1 MNFLTNFFGA
11 RDVPAVGSKVK
22 APSGKMVTVKKSRD
36 GRIYI
41 SYVKKGEKKKKYFTK
56 AVKKERKT
64 HKVHSKLS
72 PKRKG
77 VMSDAALVK
86 HAKSKG
92 IDVYKVSKGRKKLVS
107 RSTLLKRLREAG
119 EHVSPNKKRMPKEE
133 SDFGPEEMFPESEPE
148 DEDEITMFFGKK
160 KRKANPN
167 AKKAMRLM
175 YSKGISLKEA
185 WAIVKGKSKGK
196 GTKGTTKTTK
206 GVRKGSKVK
215 APNGRIA
222 TVKKTKEGKLYINYT
237 KNGKKYKKM
246 LK

>member
-1 MNFLTNFFGA
+1 MNLLANVFNT
-11 RDVPAVGSKVK
+11 RDVPVVGSKVK
-22 APSGKMVTVKKSRD
+22 SPSGKMVTVKKSRD

-41 SYVKKGEKKKKYFTK
+41 SYTKNGEKKKKYFTK

-64 HKVHSKLS
+64 HRVHSKLS

-86 HAKSKG
+86 YAKSKG
-92 IDVYKVSKGRKKLVS
+92 INVYKESKGRKKLVS

-119 EHVSPNKKRMPKEE
+119 EYLSPNKRKVRDVPDIE
-133 SDFGPEEMFPESEPE
+133 PEEMFPDSEPE
-148 DEDEITMFFGKK
+148 SDSEDEITMFFGK
-160 KRKANPN
+160 RKANPD
-167 AKKAMRLM
+167 AKKAMCLM

-196 GTKGTTKTTK
+196 GTTGTK
-206 GVRKGSKVK
+206 GIKKGSKVK
-215 APNGRIA
+215 TPNCRMV
-222 TVKKTKEGKLYINYT
+222 TVKETKEGKLYINYT

>member
-1 MNFLTNFFGA
+1 MDFLTNFFGA

-36 GRIYI
+36 GRVYI
-41 SYVKKGEKKKKYFTK
+41 SYTKKGEKKKKYFSK

-92 IDVYKVSKGRKKLVS
+92 IDVYKLSKGRKKLVS

-133 SDFGPEEMFPESEPE
+133 PDFGPEDMFPDSESEPK
-148 DEDEITMFFGKK
+148 DENEITMFYGKK
-160 KRKANPN
+160 KRRVNPD

-185 WAIVKGKSKGK
+185 WAIVKGKSKEK
-196 GTKGTTKTTK
+196 GSK
-206 GVRKGSKVK
+206 KGSKVK
-215 APNGRIA
+215 APNGRMV
-222 TVKKTKEGKLYINYT
+222 TVKKTKEGKLYITYT
-237 KNGKKYKKM
+237 KNGKKIKKM